1 MTTNTSVSP
10 VSGVIVLVLGIS
22 AALLVFFVLTG
33 RQVPIVGNEGGAL
46 LALGI
51 IGMAMCALGGIGPVQ
66 ATLGWNHPL
75 TIVGSIL
82 GVAALLIVIL
92 PLIGVRLPMIADARS
107 AVLTLAV
114 IMAVK
119 VVLTGVSRLIA

>member
-10 VSGVIVLVLGIS
+10 VNGIIVLVLGIS

-33 RQVPIVGNEGGAL
+33 RPVPIVGNGGGAL

-51 IGMAMCALGGIGPVQ
+51 IGIAMCALGGIGPVQ

-75 TIVGSIL
+75 TIVGIIL
-82 GVAALLIVIL
+82 GIAALLIVIL
-92 PLIGVRLPMIADARS
+92 PLIGVRLPMMADARS
-107 AVLTLAV
+107 AVLALAV

>member
-10 VSGVIVLVLGIS
+10 VNGIIALVLGIS

-33 RQVPIVGNEGGAL
+33 RQVPIVGNGGGAL

-75 TIVGSIL
+75 TMVGIIL
-82 GVAALLIVIL
+82 GIAALLIVIL

-107 AVLTLAV
+107 AVLALAV